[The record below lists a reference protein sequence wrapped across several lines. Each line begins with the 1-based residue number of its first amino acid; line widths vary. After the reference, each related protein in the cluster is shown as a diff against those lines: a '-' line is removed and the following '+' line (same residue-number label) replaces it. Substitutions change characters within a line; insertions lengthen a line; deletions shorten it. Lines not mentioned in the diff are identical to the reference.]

1 VKSLK
6 GRRTATDEIEPSTAA
21 IVRSHPAPSMSAS
34 ALARTARTARTAA
47 THLKTGI
54 RSYKNASEYISVPL
68 AFMCGVG
75 GAASGYDYARRE
87 GHGAL
92 RATACAVAHVPFYAF
107 LGYGLGPIVIPA
119 VTAIG
124 VGTLAGVAT
133 FEYGPIQDDDGNE
146 TEKKQ
151 VRFEECS
158 TKVKFSREKL
168 PAKET
173 EVE

>member
-1 VKSLK
+1 
-6 GRRTATDEIEPSTAA
+6 
-21 IVRSHPAPSMSAS
+21 MSA
-34 ALARTARTARTAA
+34 APRPGT
-47 THLKTGI
+47 
-54 RSYKNASEYISVPL
+54 N
-68 AFMCGVG
+68 
-75 GAASGYDYARRE
+75 YARRE

-133 FEYGPIQDDDGNE
+133 FKYGPIQDDDGND
-146 TEKKQ
+146 TGKRQ
-151 VRFEECS
+151 VHFQECS
-158 TKVKFSREKL
+158 TNVKFSREKL

-173 EVE
+173 EVK

>member
-1 VKSLK
+1 
-6 GRRTATDEIEPSTAA
+6 
-21 IVRSHPAPSMSAS
+21 MSAT
-34 ALARTARTARTAA
+34 ALARTARTAAA
-47 THLKTGI
+47 GLKTGI
-54 RSYKNASEYISVPL
+54 RSYKNASEYISIPL
-68 AFMCGVG
+68 AFVCGVA
-75 GAASGYDYARRE
+75 GAKSGYDYARRE

-92 RATACAVAHVPFYAF
+92 RASACAVAHVPFYAF

-133 FEYGPIQDDDGNE
+133 FKYGPIQDEDGND
-146 TEKKQ
+146 TGKRQ
-151 VRFEECS
+151 VHFQECS
-158 TKVKFSREKL
+158 TNVKYSKETL